1 MKKENTMS
9 KYIQSARIAIF
20 LLIIFVLVTPTLAA
34 LERDKKPNIVL
45 VLMDNFGYGEI
56 GVYGGGVLRGAA
68 TPNIDGIAAEGFQLT
83 NFNVEAECTPSRS
96 ALMTGRYGI
105 RTRQRQDGPPRGV
118 WYGITKWEI
127 TLAEMLS
134 DSGYAT
140 GIFGKWHLGD
150 TKGRYP
156 TDQGFDE
163 WNGIPRSSDRAFWPD
178 SNSFTPGSHP
188 DAVFTHVMSAKRGE
202 KPKELEV
209 YDRAKRATIDREIT
223 DQAIDFIKRKAST
236 KQPFF
241 AYLPYTQTHEPV
253 DPHPDFNGKTG
264 NGSFADV
271 LAQTDAYVGELL
283 DTIDKL
289 GLKENTIFIFT
300 SDNGREGV
308 PRSFGFTGPWR
319 GSMFSPYEGS
329 LRVPFLIRWPGKI
342 PAKQV
347 SNEIVHQI
355 DLFPTLAS
363 FVGADI
369 PKDRI
374 MDGVDQSDFLMGKSE
389 KSARE
394 SLVIYIGNEL
404 FGVKWRNWKMLIKEM
419 DEDGYGI
426 KNMAYPSVYNLL
438 VDPKEEVPELNYLND
453 TWVDFPLYQVLED
466 HEASIEADPGT
477 PDP

>member
-1 MKKENTMS
+1 MTD
-9 KYIQSARIAIF
+9 YIQTAKIT
-20 LLIIFVLVTPTLAA
+20 LLLSFVFVLASPALAA
-34 LERDKKPNIVL
+34 AGTESKPNIVL

-68 TPNIDGIAAEGFQLT
+68 TPRIDSIADEGFQLT

-118 WYGITKWEI
+118 WYGITKWEV

-140 GIFGKWHLGD
+140 GMFGKWHLGD
-150 TKGRYP
+150 TQGRYP

-163 WNGIPRSSDRAFWPD
+163 WIGIPRSSDRAFWPD

-188 DAVFTHVMSAKRGE
+188 SAVFTHVMSAKRGQ
-202 KPKELEV
+202 KPKELGV

-223 DQAIDFIKRKAST
+223 DHAIDFIQRKA
-236 KQPFF
+236 KENQPFF
-241 AYLPYTQTHEPV
+241 LYIPYTQTHEPV
-253 DPHPDFNGKTG
+253 DPHPDYNGKTG

-300 SDNGREGV
+300 SDNGRESV

-319 GSMFSPYEGS
+319 GAMFSPYEGS

-342 PAKQV
+342 PPKRV

-355 DLFPTLAS
+355 DLFPTLAK
-363 FVGADI
+363 FIGATL

-374 MDGVDQSDFLMGKSE
+374 MDGVDQSDFLLGKSE

-394 SLVIYIGNEL
+394 SVIIYIGNEL
-404 FGVKWRNWKMLIKEM
+404 FGVKWRNWKLLLKNIDK
-419 DEDGYGI
+419 DKDGYTI
-426 KNMAYPSVYNLL
+426 RKLVYPTIYNLL
-438 VDPKEEVPELNYLND
+438 ADPKEEMPELNYLND

-466 HEASIEADPGT
+466 HQASIEADPGA